1 MEEGAE
7 VGRVE
12 KTSSRRG
19 ELDEVEAKQG
29 WATWA
34 RERDPGPPLRG
45 AGQAWLSELTAQSA
59 RPGAQRG
66 VISVRSIPHSPA

>member
-19 ELDEVEAKQG
+19 GLEEVEAKQG
-29 WATWA
+29 WA
-34 RERDPGPPLRG
+34 
-45 AGQAWLSELTAQSA
+45 AGQGRETLGL
-59 RPGAQRG
+59 R
-66 VISVRSIPHSPA
+66 